1 MERGPVL
8 LPSPQM
14 PWARDALGLGGQLRV
29 GVWVPPA
36 LPGAASLL
44 AQGRSPTR
52 ELLQASHWVVVLVPP
67 WDREG
72 TGTYTAVPTS
82 APAPLLPAQQGNR
95 KGTPPRPHRPDN
107 RPHSVWGSHTH
118 TKPFVLLFPLW
129 GKPLIQVLPIP
140 TSGQSHQP
148 ETNRRMKACSIFQ
161 GAAGQLSGFLG
172 CPDLTCRE
180 AWAPRGEV
188 FPELSG
194 RCYA

>member
-1 MERGPVL
+1 MA
-8 LPSPQM
+8 
-14 PWARDALGLGGQLRV
+14 WGQLSV

-52 ELLQASHWVVVLVPP
+52 ELLQASQWIVVLVPP

-95 KGTPPRPHRPDN
+95 KGTPPHPHRPDN

-118 TKPFVLLFPLW
+118 TKAFVLLFPLW

-140 TSGQSHQP
+140 TSGH
-148 ETNRRMKACSIFQ
+148 KATSQKPIEDESLQ
-161 GAAGQLSGFLG
+161 HL
-172 CPDLTCRE
+172 
-180 AWAPRGEV
+180 PRGCRPTIRV
-188 FPELSG
+188 LGLP
-194 RCYA
+194 